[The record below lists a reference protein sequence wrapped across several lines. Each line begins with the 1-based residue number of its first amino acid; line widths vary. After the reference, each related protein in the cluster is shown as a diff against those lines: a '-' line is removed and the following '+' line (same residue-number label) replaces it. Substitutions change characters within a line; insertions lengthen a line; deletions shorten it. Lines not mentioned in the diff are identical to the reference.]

1 MSFPAVLAGFGAQ
14 CHETPASPIKCPSGS
29 VKCATTRSVR
39 GACWGPIWRVPPR
52 LSAFASASTSGTPP
66 VEADVSRIA
75 RPSADAAR
83 YADSVARRAGGHESV
98 VARLRPATTDAHVEW
113 SNTGDRRV
121 RATDAQDRGRVLN
134 MTHPGRRGVLAT
146 PAEPLGVVLPCWRR
160 ATNIIRWREVRRSI
174 SWPTVD
180 WKHPHVPQTD
190 VRASKPSEGGIWA
203 GGSASGDEGHHD
215 VGGVAV
221 EVLTAPV
228 IHRGG
233 ARISMP
239 GSHLHLSERHSC
251 IESSHDE
258 RRSQHVRMHQPEPCP
273 FADGADPPVGRA
285 PIEALAVM
293 ANQNRALSSFPDGEV
308 DRTGGAG
315 NERDEGRF
323 VALANDPQHP
333 VAPLEGHFLNVGLAG
348 LADPEAVQPQ
358 QRRQSGMGV
367 VEALG
372 GEEEPPSS
380 PRSSPRR
387 SDGWTLG
394 RRTYWAGL
402 AGMRPSM

>member
-1 MSFPAVLAGFGAQ
+1 
-14 CHETPASPIKCPSGS
+14 
-29 VKCATTRSVR
+29 
-39 GACWGPIWRVPPR
+39 
-52 LSAFASASTSGTPP
+52 
-66 VEADVSRIA
+66 
-75 RPSADAAR
+75 
-83 YADSVARRAGGHESV
+83 
-98 VARLRPATTDAHVEW
+98 
-113 SNTGDRRV
+113 
-121 RATDAQDRGRVLN
+121 

-146 PAEPLGVVLPCWRR
+146 PAEPLGGCIAALETGHKHHPLARG
-160 ATNIIRWREVRRSI
+160 ASLNILADGGLGSI
-174 SWPTVD
+174 PD
-180 WKHPHVPQTD
+180 VPQTD
-190 VRASKPSEGGIWA
+190 ARASKPSKGGIWA

-239 GSHLHLSERHSC
+239 GSHLHLSERHSR

-308 DRTGGAG
+308 DRTGGAE

-323 VALANDPQHP
+323 VAVANDPQHP
-333 VAPLEGHFLNVGLAG
+333 VTPLEGHFFNVGLAG
-348 LADPEAVQPQ
+348 LAGPEAVQPQ
-358 QRRQSGMGV
+358 QRRQSRMGV
-367 VEALG
+367 VKALG
-372 GEEEPPSS
+372 GEEEPAQVPTVEAASL
-380 PRSSPRR
+380 
-387 SDGWTLG
+387 GWVDLG
-394 RRTYWAGL
+394 ATHVLGGVGGDAAVDASEAVVAARG
-402 AGMRPSM
+402 